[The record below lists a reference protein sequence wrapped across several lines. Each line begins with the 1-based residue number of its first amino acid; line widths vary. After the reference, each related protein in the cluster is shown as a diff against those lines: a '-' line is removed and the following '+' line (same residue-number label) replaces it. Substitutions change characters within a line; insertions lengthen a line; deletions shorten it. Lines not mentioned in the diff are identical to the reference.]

1 MPDDLSGSKK
11 EKSFMERLFG
21 SKDAETKQAETE
33 EEILSLVEEGQ
44 EKGLIE
50 DETKDIIE
58 NVFDFDDTVAYE
70 IMTHRRDMTALEDT
84 ACLDEVKRTAIDSGH
99 SRIPVYHDDVD
110 NITGILYVKDL
121 LRFVGEP
128 APANFRLS
136 SILRPAVFIP
146 RTKDCRSLFSL
157 MKKNK
162 TQIAVVVDEY
172 GGTEGVITLEDLI
185 EDILGNIQDEYDN
198 EDEEIVTVKENLFT
212 IDGTTAIEE
221 VNELVNDVI
230 PEGDYETLGGFIIS
244 QLGYLPKNGDMSVVE
259 YSNVKLTVLN
269 VEDRRIGKVR
279 VEVLPQPEEDE
290 D

>member
-84 ACLDEVKRTAIDSGH
+84 ADLDEVKKTAIDSGH
-99 SRIPVYHDDVD
+99 SRIPVYRDDVD
-110 NITGILYVKDL
+110 NIIGILYVKDL

-128 APANFRLS
+128 APANFKLS

-146 RTKDCRSLFSL
+146 RTKDCRSLFAL

-198 EDEEIVTVKENLFT
+198 EEDEIRRLSDGKFTVDGSTSIEDVEELTGKELSDEDSDT
-212 IDGTTAIEE
+212 IA
-221 VNELVNDVI
+221 
-230 PEGDYETLGGFIIS
+230 GFI
-244 QLGYLPKNGDMSVVE
+244 LGKLGRIPTEGEQPSVE
-259 YSNVKLTVLN
+259 AEGLRFTATHT
-269 VEDRRIGKVR
+269 DGRRIT
-279 VEVLPQPEEDE
+279 EVLIEKI
-290 D
+290 